1 MNISSDICYKKAF
14 YVIND
19 QSPNATPKLA
29 LEPKLFIATSG
40 EQKIA
45 WDDNANGRQFTC
57 KKITILNK
65 FRIKI

>member
-45 WDDNANGRQFTC
+45 WDDNAIWQA
-57 KKITILNK
+57 IHV
-65 FRIKI
+65 